1 MRTGFLRQSISV
13 PVLSSRQ
20 IVFRSCWS
28 DFNGIS
34 CRKAPQYR
42 CGKKRSPSRIE
53 WLSMSRLKFAHL
65 SIDVI
70 KLAILRWVVWRVRAL
85 RCFESPRTAF
95 GSPSRRS
102 MLALLAFVSFSP
114 TLDPFGVGTEMRCVL
129 HAPSRRGERLIS
141 RTTACERPCAR
152 L

>member
-1 MRTGFLRQSISV
+1 MVVNEPTAIAR
-13 PVLSSRQ
+13 
-20 IVFRSCWS
+20 
-28 DFNGIS
+28 
-34 CRKAPQYR
+34 
-42 CGKKRSPSRIE
+42 
-53 WLSMSRLKFAHL
+53 L

-114 TLDPFGVGTEMRCVL
+114 TPAVKANHQADGANV
-129 HAPSRRGERLIS
+129 
-141 RTTACERPCAR
+141 
-152 L
+152 

>member
-1 MRTGFLRQSISV
+1 MPGVRGLELANVGLIECRANPLVCQNIFV
-13 PVLSSRQ
+13 PET
-20 IVFRSCWS
+20 FR
-28 DFNGIS
+28 
-34 CRKAPQYR
+34 
-42 CGKKRSPSRIE
+42 RSGGVE

-85 RCFESPRTAF
+85 RCFESPRTGF